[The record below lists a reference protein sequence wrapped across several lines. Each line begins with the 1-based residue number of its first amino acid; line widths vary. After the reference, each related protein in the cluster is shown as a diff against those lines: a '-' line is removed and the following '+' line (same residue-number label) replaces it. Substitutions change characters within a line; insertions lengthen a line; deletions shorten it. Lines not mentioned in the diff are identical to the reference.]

1 MTTGLV
7 VIGYDGSPAADRMLE
22 EVAALLAPARALVVV
37 VYEPGV
43 AYAFID
49 PIVAPAPID
58 IGAAMELDE
67 RLYEGTRKMAG
78 RGAELARKGGLDA
91 VGLAVADEITVA
103 ATLVRVARE
112 RDAAAVA
119 VGAHGHSGLR
129 EVLLGSTSRDVV
141 RHAHCPVV
149 VVREEGR

>member
-1 MTTGLV
+1 
-7 VIGYDGSPAADRMLE
+7 
-22 EVAALLAPARALVVV
+22 
-37 VYEPGV
+37 
-43 AYAFID
+43 
-49 PIVAPAPID
+49 
-58 IGAAMELDE
+58 
-67 RLYEGTRKMAG
+67 MAG